1 MRFRRSGEAWS
12 LVLAAVLLGACAG
25 PRSEPPPRAEPAPTV
40 DPDLPADIADAILT
54 RSSLGLRSDA
64 DYVEA
69 VHAARDSVRHDFGIL
84 VTPDEAA
91 DLDRRFE
98 AQDDLGALAAY
109 GAEHPDTFGGMYI
122 DQAAGGDVVL
132 LFTRDV
138 ERHARAASA
147 LVPAGVAVRVR
158 EVDFTEAEL
167 NEVMDGLDLGS
178 MNQPGLEM
186 VSAYVDTIRNVVT
199 LEVKTDDPNF
209 KKQLE
214 NAHRGRLEVTVHPVP
229 GPWQNATDGDGWR
242 LLAFGERGG
251 EEAYTVRAAT
261 DAATWAQMWEAIGLG
276 GAPPAADFETE
287 VVVSF
292 GHGIG
297 SGCRELRLDD
307 VEVADGAVFSVTSD
321 PLEPRACTA
330 DLAGAALFVVSV
342 LRGALPADGFSLRL
356 SERTITC
363 AECGFIEAIE
373 VPLP

>member
-1 MRFRRSGEAWS
+1 MRFRGTGRAWS
-12 LVLAAVLLGACAG
+12 LALAATLLAGCAG

-54 RSSLGLRSDA
+54 RTSLGLRSDA

-69 VHAARDSVRHDFGIL
+69 VHAAPDSVRHDFGIL
-84 VTPDEAA
+84 VTPEEAA
-91 DLDRRFE
+91 DLDRRFA

-109 GAEHPDTFGGMYI
+109 GAEHSDTFGGMYI

-138 ERHARAASA
+138 ERHAIAASA
-147 LVPAGVAVRVR
+147 LAPAGVAVRVR
-158 EVDFTEAEL
+158 QVDFTEAQL
-167 NEVMDGLDLGS
+167 NEVMDSLGP

-186 VSAYVDTIRNVVT
+186 VGAWVDIIRNVVT
-199 LEVKTDDPNF
+199 LEVKTDDPTF
-209 KKQLE
+209 KQRLE
-214 NAHRGRLEVTVHPVP
+214 DAHRGRLEVTVHPVP
-229 GPWQNATDGDGWR
+229 GRWQNASDGDGWR
-242 LLAFGERGG
+242 LLAFGESGG

-276 GAPPAADFETE
+276 TEPPAVHFETE

-297 SGCRELRLDD
+297 SSCRELRLDD

-321 PLEPRACTA
+321 PLGPRACTS
-330 DLAGAALFVVSV
+330 DLAGTAMFVVAVS
-342 LRGALPADGFSLRL
+342 RGALPVNGFSLRL
-356 SERTITC
+356 SERSITC
-363 AECGFIEAIE
+363 AECGFTEAIE